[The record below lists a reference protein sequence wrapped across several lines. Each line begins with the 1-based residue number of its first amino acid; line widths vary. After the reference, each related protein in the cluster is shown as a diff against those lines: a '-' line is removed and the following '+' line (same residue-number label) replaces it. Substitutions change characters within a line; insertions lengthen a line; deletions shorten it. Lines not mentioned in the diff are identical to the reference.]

1 MTVYL
6 LNSLVIPV
14 DFLKTPVV
22 WVRMR
27 KADIKEVMQV
37 LQRGFMSAIGH
48 EGTARLLTE
57 LLGVQVPYNRV
68 SVSLQPGDVAIHFV
82 LKTRLPEGKVL
93 SYEELQQLDFVFI
106 ISEVHGDAPP
116 QRG

>member
-6 LNSLVIPV
+6 LNSLIVPI
-14 DFLKTPVV
+14 DFSKLASV

-27 KADIKEVMQV
+27 KAEVDEVRQ
-37 LQRGFMSAIGH
+37 LLSQGFVSAIGH

-82 LKTRLPEGKVL
+82 LRARLPEGKIL
-93 SYEELQQLDFVFI
+93 SYEELQNLDYYFVV
-106 ISEVHGDAPP
+106 SEVAPP